1 METTDG
7 TRQAPR
13 DSVGKNR
20 DAAGIGRILVVDD
33 STLVRTIVGR
43 ILEKE
48 GFDVRTA
55 EDGTDALRLIRAE
68 PFEAVV
74 SDLSMPGLD
83 GFDLL
88 VAIRALEVPPE
99 VVFLSGARADDFTAA
114 VRALR
119 LGAHDFLTKPPREE
133 DLIHSVHRAV
143 QTCRLKGENRLLL
156 LALERETRT
165 DPLTGAGNRR
175 AFAESLHLEL
185 SRSRRYGS
193 SLGLAVLDLDHFKR
207 TNDTWGHAAG
217 DEVLRAFAERARASL
232 RDGDAFF
239 RLGGEEFA
247 LLLPCTGVP
256 GALAAAERLLSGLR
270 EAPVAFG
277 GALIPVT
284 ASAGVTCLEP
294 SDAGAESLLAR
305 ADAALYVAKRSGRDR
320 AEASLSA
327 AGTGVASPSV
337 VTPSRPAVSLAES
350 S

>member
-1 METTDG
+1 METT
-7 TRQAPR
+7 TENPETSR
-13 DSVGKNR
+13 DKVCNER
-20 DAAGIGRILVVDD
+20 DAAGTGRVLVVDD
-33 STLVRTIVGR
+33 SALVRTIVGR
-43 ILEKE
+43 ILERE

-55 EDGTDALRLIRAE
+55 EDGTDALRLIGAE

-133 DLIHSVHRAV
+133 DLVHSVNRAV
-143 QTCRLKGENRLLL
+143 ETHRLREENRRLL

-175 AFAESLHLEL
+175 AFAESLRLEM

-193 SLGLAVLDLDHFKR
+193 PLGLAVFDLDHFKR
-207 TNDTWGHAAG
+207 TNDTWGHAGG
-217 DEVLRAFAERARASL
+217 DEVLRAFADRARASQ
-232 RDGDAFF
+232 RDGDALF

-247 LLLPCTGVP
+247 MLLPCTDVP
-256 GALAAAERLLSGLR
+256 GTLAAAERLLSDLR
-270 EAPVAFG
+270 ENPVPFG
-277 GALIPVT
+277 GESIPVT
-284 ASAGVTCLEP
+284 ASAGVTGLEP
-294 SDAGAESLLAR
+294 KDGSGEDLLSR

-320 AEASLSA
+320 AEASLPVEQPGLACLPGATPASA
-327 AGTGVASPSV
+327 SIPHGEPS
-337 VTPSRPAVSLAES
+337 
-350 S
+350 